1 MFVSL
6 FCFSLR
12 LLQRGLQVSISPPFI
27 LVNFS
32 HNFRDRTCFLPG
44 EQKTRQD
51 YGPRGL
57 GLELPAF
64 VPLLHG
70 CPHVSCLA
78 PMDQPCCRAL
88 YDFDPENDGELG
100 FKEGDIITL
109 TNKIDDNWFEG
120 MLHGNSGFFPINY
133 VDTLVPLPH

>member
-1 MFVSL
+1 MSL
-6 FCFSLR
+6 SLHR
-12 LLQRGLQVSISPPFI
+12 SPHP
-27 LVNFS
+27 S
-32 HNFRDRTCFLPG
+32 R
-44 EQKTRQD
+44 
-51 YGPRGL
+51 
-57 GLELPAF
+57 
-64 VPLLHG
+64 
-70 CPHVSCLA
+70 SA

>member
-6 FCFSLR
+6 LLLLLSASSLPAR
-12 LLQRGLQVSISPPFI
+12 S
-27 LVNFS
+27 
-32 HNFRDRTCFLPG
+32 PG
-44 EQKTRQD
+44 EHLTTFYSHRFFTD
-51 YGPRGL
+51 PVPRGL
-57 GLELPAF
+57 GLEVSAL
-64 VPLLHG
+64 VPLLHRS
-70 CPHVSCLA
+70 PHISRLA